1 MDRGSDLAR
10 HREVVDAFLAASRGG
25 DFGALL
31 ALLDSDVVLRS
42 DAAAV
47 PSGSAELVHGA
58 HDVGGVF
65 VGRARVARLALVD
78 GAVGA
83 VWAPS
88 GKPRVVFT
96 FQISRSTILEDGI
109 LGDSARPEH

>member
-47 PSGSAELVHGA
+47 RSGSPELVHGA
-58 HDVGGVF
+58 HDVAGVF

-78 GAVGA
+78 GSVGA

-88 GKPRVVFT
+88 GKPRVVFP
-96 FQISRSTILEDGI
+96 FKISGGPIVEVGI
-109 LGDSARPEH
+109 